1 MDSNQNCNSNLNNE
15 EENFTFREI
24 KSMSLVTFPKKKPPE
39 IPRNRFFSSA
49 LPNNFVPKL
58 HPMQAKRNPSPIKL
72 NNRSHQI
79 DELISLSY
87 EKSDSSSS
95 YIDSSDDNESE
106 LEKNIKKCR
115 ELRKQMSKFTNTN
128 NRKYTVNDDFDNKYT
143 SPSLLSKEERDM
155 SIHFR
160 SLRHTFDYFKSTDE
174 QTQRGFSIMNIL
186 EMESELD

>member
-1 MDSNQNCNSNLNNE
+1 
-15 EENFTFREI
+15 
-24 KSMSLVTFPKKKPPE
+24 
-39 IPRNRFFSSA
+39 
-49 LPNNFVPKL
+49 
-58 HPMQAKRNPSPIKL
+58 
-72 NNRSHQI
+72 
-79 DELISLSY
+79 
-87 EKSDSSSS
+87 
-95 YIDSSDDNESE
+95 
-106 LEKNIKKCR
+106 
-115 ELRKQMSKFTNTN
+115 MSKFTNTN

>member
-1 MDSNQNCNSNLNNE
+1 MHSNQNCNSNLNNE

-58 HPMQAKRNPSPIKL
+58 HPMQAKRKPSPIKL

-106 LEKNIKKCR
+106 LGKNIKKCR

-186 EMESELD
+186 ERESELD